1 MRKLLIGLLCLCT
14 MSSVMFSSRSD
25 VSADV
30 SVTYGDLNGD
40 GIVNVMDK
48 LYMKQY
54 LMKENN
60 EFPVT
65 NWRKSADLV
74 SDGEITSN
82 DINELKNFIL
92 MDSDSTKTLQKISRF
107 DGIDVSKWQGV
118 IDWSR
123 VRAAGIDFVMIK
135 AGEGTQMEST
145 FLRNI
150 NGAKAAGIQCGVYW
164 FANARSTSEAY
175 AEAQACVNVIKNFKL
190 EYPVV
195 YDFEYRSMDN
205 NPLSKNRVMAT
216 DTILTFLNYVESQ
229 GFYSM
234 FYSNKDFPQ
243 TYLQIERITSRFDF
257 WYVNLSLSQPDVKCN
272 IWQYSHTGRVD
283 GIPEIVDLDV
293 SFTDFKSIMIANK
306 LNGY

>member
-1 MRKLLIGLLCLCT
+1 MRKLLISLLCLCT
-14 MSSVMFSSRSD
+14 MSSVMFSSQANT
-25 VSADV
+25 SADV

-40 GIVNVMDK
+40 GIVNVMDT

-54 LMKENN
+54 LMGEIN

-74 SDGEITSN
+74 SNGAITSD
-82 DINELKNFIL
+82 DINDFKRYIL
-92 MDSDSTKTLQKISRF
+92 INSASTKTLQKISRF
-107 DGIDVSKWQGV
+107 DGIDISKWQGV
-118 IDWSR
+118 IDWNR

-150 NGAKAAGIQCGVYW
+150 SGAKAAGIQCGVYW
-164 FANARSTSEAY
+164 FANARNISEAH
-175 AEAQACVNVIKNFKL
+175 AEAQACVNVIKNYKL

-205 NPLSKNRVMAT
+205 NPLRTNRTLAT
-216 DTILTFLNYVESQ
+216 DTILTFLNDVEAK
-229 GFYSM
+229 GFYTM

-243 TYLQIERITSRFDF
+243 TYLQIERVTSRFDF

-272 IWQYSHTGRVD
+272 IWQYSHKGRVD
-283 GIPEIVDLDV
+283 GIPEIVDLDISYV
-293 SFTDFKSIMIANK
+293 DFKSIMIANK